1 MESFASTYK
10 KLFFYS
16 TPKPFVAVPQ
26 GFLPPKTWA
35 SSTPTPPPPPQAK
48 LIIGRRSEGKGLIN
62 LEKFIITESCIFM
75 LGIMATGY
83 ASDDREVL
91 QEKFVGWATVNRAIY
106 AD

>member
-1 MESFASTYK
+1 MESFASTYE

-16 TPKPFVAVPQ
+16 TPKPFLAVPQ
-26 GFLPPKTWA
+26 GFLPPKTPGFVHPT
-35 SSTPTPPPPPQAK
+35 TPHPSGKINHWSA
-48 LIIGRRSEGKGLIN
+48 IRGKGLIN